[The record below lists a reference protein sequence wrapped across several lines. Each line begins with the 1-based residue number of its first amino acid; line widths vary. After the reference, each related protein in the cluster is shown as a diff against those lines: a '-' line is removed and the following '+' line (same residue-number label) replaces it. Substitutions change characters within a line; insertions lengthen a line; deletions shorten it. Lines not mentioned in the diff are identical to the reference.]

1 MTIGL
6 IAIAVVVVAVIVL
19 RTRNARAEL
28 VKEGQVAPP
37 FTTTMV
43 TGDNEAPVS
52 LSDFHGKK
60 VILYFYPKDET
71 SGCTKE
77 ACAFRDGYSRYTNAG
92 LVVLGCSIDTA
103 DAHKE
108 FIQKN
113 NLPFPLLVDPDKKI
127 AKAYGA
133 ANGIPILGFDR
144 RITYV
149 IDENGKVLKV
159 YPSVDPSTHAIEI
172 LNDLGVAD
180 AAPCRRCPRNP
191 APRPQSRIERIDGVA
206 LAHRLVRRK
215 PDADCEH
222 HGRRCEQLRTR
233 LASNH
238 LRQALD
244 MRRDDFRIVGT
255 CDSSRIEHGV
265 DKRICIVVRLG
276 ERLAYGDTP
285 ELARLYSIEINRRG
299 DSPAKDG
306 DQRPVSRDRF
316 EVLADALC
324 LDEVVH
330 RAVDTINTQRNLGRL
345 ERHKFLLTGLFDA
358 FDAER
363 VEPACERSPA
373 MDPAARAFKRNARA
387 AIG

>member
-1 MTIGL
+1 MRKMITIGL
-6 IAIAVVVVAVIVL
+6 IAIAVVVAFVVL
-19 RTRNARAEL
+19 RSGNARAEL

-43 TGDNEAPVS
+43 TANNEAPVS

-60 VILYFYPKDET
+60 VILYFYPKDQT

-92 LVVLGCSIDTA
+92 LVVLGCSIDSA

-113 NLPFPLLVDPDKKI
+113 NLPFPLLIDPDKKI

-180 AAPCRRCPRNP
+180 AAAP
-191 APRPQSRIERIDGVA
+191 AAVA
-206 LAHRLVRRK
+206 A
-215 PDADCEH
+215 PSAAPPP
-222 HGRRCEQLRTR
+222 
-233 LASNH
+233 ASN
-238 LRQALD
+238 
-244 MRRDDFRIVGT
+244 
-255 CDSSRIEHGV
+255 
-265 DKRICIVVRLG
+265 
-276 ERLAYGDTP
+276 
-285 ELARLYSIEINRRG
+285 
-299 DSPAKDG
+299 
-306 DQRPVSRDRF
+306 
-316 EVLADALC
+316 
-324 LDEVVH
+324 
-330 RAVDTINTQRNLGRL
+330 
-345 ERHKFLLTGLFDA
+345 
-358 FDAER
+358 
-363 VEPACERSPA
+363 
-373 MDPAARAFKRNARA
+373 
-387 AIG
+387 